1 VLRYSSL
8 RSFDKSAR
16 AKVYGS
22 DEYASVSLWIIA
34 TPDCAST
41 LGMILI
47 ASAAARRA
55 IAHCMCMYV
64 HAFIRP
70 SRIRGRC
77 VTSVPDTYTYK
88 HQNSYTLDKSM
99 RHGDSLQGYRTLLCV
114 STRRKKSVNAW
125 RATREEE
132 RNYAWWKFPGS
143 LKQRGQA

>member
-1 VLRYSSL
+1 MLRYSSL

-114 STRRKKSVNAW
+114 C
-125 RATREEE
+125 
-132 RNYAWWKFPGS
+132 
-143 LKQRGQA
+143 LRGEKNP